1 MSGRPREFD
10 DVAVVEAAMEVFWSK
25 GYEAASAQELVECTG
40 LGRGS
45 LYNAFGSK
53 QKLYHE
59 ALTRYQELGIEA
71 QAQILNGPGPIKSRL
86 RALMQWGID
95 GDLDP
100 VKNRGCMAL
109 FAALERSGKDPKV
122 EQISKV
128 YVTRLEQVLC
138 QLFTQG
144 QRDGEVSRESSAL
157 SMARAFLSS
166 YYGLRI
172 LGRSMPDRV
181 FLEDVMEGTLA
192 RL

>member
-10 DVAVVEAAMEVFWSK
+10 DVAVVEAAMEVFWSH
-25 GYEAASAQELVECTG
+25 GYEGASAQELVNNTG

-59 ALTRYQELGIEA
+59 ALIRYQELGIEA
-71 QAQILNGPGPIKSRL
+71 QAKILNGPGSIKSRL
-86 RALMQWGID
+86 QALMQWGID

-100 VKNRGCMAL
+100 EKNRGCMAL

-122 EQISKV
+122 LQISRV
-128 YVTRLEQVLC
+128 YVTKLEQTLC
-138 QLFTQG
+138 QLFAQG
-144 QRDGEVSRESSAL
+144 QQSGELSSEGASQ
-157 SMARAFLSS
+157 SMARAFLSG

-172 LGRSMPDRV
+172 LGRSMPERE
-181 FLEDVMEGTLA
+181 FLEDVMKGILT